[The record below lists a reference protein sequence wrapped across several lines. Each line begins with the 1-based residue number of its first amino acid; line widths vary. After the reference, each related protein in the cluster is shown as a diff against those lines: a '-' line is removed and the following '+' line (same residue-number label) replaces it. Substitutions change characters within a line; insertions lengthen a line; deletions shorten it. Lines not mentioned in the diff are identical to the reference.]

1 MPEKKILDIERSSAG
16 SNTGISSRYL
26 TQGETQHLFTLPM
39 TLGFEKF
46 QNTYLSMLSTYAG
59 AKIARLG
66 TSFPVDLIILGF

>member
-16 SNTGISSRYL
+16 SNMGISSRYL

-46 QNTYLSMLSTYAG
+46 QNTYLSMLST
-59 AKIARLG
+59 
-66 TSFPVDLIILGF
+66 